1 MNQPIL
7 SLVYTCPDNICWVN
21 DKAVI
26 IVVNKHTQ
34 QTYLLRG
41 IEFVIWDWLMLGNT
55 YARLVQLIAS
65 LLAISLPQ
73 AKQQLHHQLQIW
85 QQNGLLE
92 KS

>member
-1 MNQPIL
+1 MNQPIGP
-7 SLVYTCPDNICWVN
+7 LVYTCPDNICWVN

-26 IVVNKHTQ
+26 IIVNKHTQ
-34 QTYLLRG
+34 QTFLLRG

-55 YARLVQLIAS
+55 FVRIVQVIADS
-65 LLAISLPQ
+65 LAIPLPQ
-73 AKQQLHHQLQIW
+73 AKQQLHQQLQIW